1 MKFLRDQLDKLEP
14 RFHKGGQLELLYP
27 LFEAADTFLFTPG
40 IVTKHGAHVRDY
52 LDQKRLMITVAMALG
67 PAAAF
72 GIYNIGYQ
80 ALTAHAGGSAL
91 RDDWQTEIFTAL
103 SMATDP
109 ADILACVV
117 YGLCY
122 FIPIFLAVH
131 VVGGFWELLFATV
144 RKHEVNEGFLVTG
157 ALFPLIC
164 PPTIPLWQVALGITF
179 GVVVGKEL
187 FGGVGRNVL
196 NPALTGRAFLFFAYP
211 AQISGDKVWIAAE
224 DSFSGATPLG
234 DAALGG
240 LDAVQVS
247 WLDAVLGFTPG
258 SIGEVS
264 ALACFLGMALLIQS
278 KVGSWRIVAGGFVG
292 TALMAMVL
300 NVIGSDTNPMFE
312 MPFWWHYVVGGWA
325 FGLAF
330 MATDPVS
337 AAYTATGKLF
347 YGLLI
352 GVLVVLIRVVNPAYP
367 EGMMLAI
374 LFMNAFAPVIDH
386 VVVQANISRRRVRA
400 AD

>member
-247 WLDAVLGFTPG
+247 WLDAFLGFTPG

-374 LFMNAFAPVIDH
+374 LFMNLFSPLLDH
-386 VVVQANISRRRVRA
+386 FVVQANIKRRMARYA
-400 AD
+400 A

>member
-1 MKFLRDQLDKLEP
+1 MKFLRDKLDALEP
-14 RFHKGGQLELLYP
+14 LFHKGGKLEKFYP
-27 LFEAADTFLFTPG
+27 MFEMADTFLFTPG
-40 IVTKHGAHVRDY
+40 SVTRGGAHVRDF
-52 LDQKRLMITVAMALG
+52 LDQKRMMITVAMALG
-67 PAAAF
+67 PAAAW
-72 GIYNIGYQ
+72 GVYNVGYQ
-80 ALTAHAGGSAL
+80 ALSAHEAGAGL
-91 RDDWQTEIFTAL
+91 RDDWQTELFLA
-103 SMATDP
+103 MGQAADP
-109 ADILACVV
+109 SDLLACVL

-122 FIPIFLAVH
+122 FVPIFLVVH
-131 VVGGFWELLFATV
+131 IVGGLWEVLFATV
-144 RKHEVNEGFLVTG
+144 RKHEINEGFLVTG

-211 AQISGDKVWIAAE
+211 GQISGDKVWVPAE
-224 DSFSGATPLG
+224 DAWSGATPLG

-240 LDAVQVS
+240 MDAVQVTFF
-247 WLDAVLGFTPG
+247 DALVGWTPG

-264 ALACFLGMALLIQS
+264 AVACFLGMGLLLVT
-278 KVGSWRIVAGGFVG
+278 KVGSWRIVASGFAG
-292 TALMAMVL
+292 TALMAIVL

-337 AAYTATGKLF
+337 AAYTKQGKIA
-347 YGLLI
+347 YGFLI

-374 LFMNAFAPVIDH
+374 LFMNLFSPLLDH
-386 VVVQANISRRRVRA
+386 WVVQANIKRRMARYA
-400 AD
+400 A